1 MLRAR
6 LPDPETLVDPE
17 SQDPLEDRLTF
28 QAPTA
33 RSIPDE
39 VLLRAHR
46 VRGGLR
52 RLTNHF
58 FEDESPRTR
67 EHVYRQLWLRTQ
79 RLLARE
85 E

>member
-1 MLRAR
+1 MNVYEAIRTR
-6 LPDPETLVDPE
+6 RDVRRFRPDP
-17 SQDPLEDRLTF
+17 
-28 QAPTA
+28 
-33 RSIPDE
+33 IPDE